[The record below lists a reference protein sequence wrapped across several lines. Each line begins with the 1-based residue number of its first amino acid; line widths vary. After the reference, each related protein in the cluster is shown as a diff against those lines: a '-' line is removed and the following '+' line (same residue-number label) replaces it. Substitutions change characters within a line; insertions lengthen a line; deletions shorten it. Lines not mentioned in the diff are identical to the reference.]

1 MVLTKATVKSMI
13 QEFIKDEDSMTF
25 FINICVER
33 SVDLMKFNQPPPSD
47 ASCPDLEALKSRIV
61 LLEQSID
68 KLRQQ
73 ITKNDIHLDLVKR
86 HADDTD
92 QYLRRQNLIIDGI
105 ILKERDSP
113 IGLRKL
119 IVREIQRLDIDV
131 EDFDIDRV
139 HRVEEPYYDRRV
151 RAKVQPVV
159 IRFTSWYARN
169 EFYGARKQSRFHLR
183 ADLTPRRNQLLEYAQ
198 NVSRTQRDPDARSSI
213 DFACADRNCSLMFR
227 TADGTIK
234 HFSSYDEF
242 DNLLS
247 SITSSRETEEAY
259 SNKWQPFDDSV
270 SKWFGAASPSDSQSD
285 SRSVS
290 SNISATK
297 PLNMA

>member
-105 ILKERDSP
+105 ILKERD
-113 IGLRKL
+113 
-119 IVREIQRLDIDV
+119 
-131 EDFDIDRV
+131 
-139 HRVEEPYYDRRV
+139 
-151 RAKVQPVV
+151 
-159 IRFTSWYARN
+159 
-169 EFYGARKQSRFHLR
+169 
-183 ADLTPRRNQLLEYAQ
+183 
-198 NVSRTQRDPDARSSI
+198 
-213 DFACADRNCSLMFR
+213 
-227 TADGTIK
+227 
-234 HFSSYDEF
+234 
-242 DNLLS
+242 
-247 SITSSRETEEAY
+247 
-259 SNKWQPFDDSV
+259 
-270 SKWFGAASPSDSQSD
+270 
-285 SRSVS
+285 
-290 SNISATK
+290 
-297 PLNMA
+297 